1 VEIVMAS
8 SAFDHE
14 PAGFAQINVTPLVD
28 VMLVLLVIVMI
39 TAPLLTHK
47 LTLDFSHCSTG
58 CPTPSDPVKLSIKQ
72 TGELYWNGVS
82 INRAQLERN
91 LVVLAAQENPPSLT
105 LRPEARTKYARVAEV
120 LVAAKNANLQRI
132 SVESSSY

>member
-1 VEIVMAS
+1 MTAS
-8 SAFDHE
+8 ALATPIRTVSAE
-14 PAGFAQINVTPLVD
+14 MNITPLVD
-28 VMLVLLVIVMI
+28 VMLVLLVIFMLAVPM
-39 TAPLLTHK
+39 TTHRLQLESAPCAK
-47 LTLDFSHCSTG
+47 N
-58 CPTPSDPVKLSIKQ
+58 CPTPPPPINLSIKQ

-91 LVVLAAQENPPSLT
+91 LVVLAAQENPPLLT

-120 LVAAKNANLQRI
+120 LAAAKNANLQRI